1 MPDDTAIDFRQTVAA
16 LRRQLD
22 ARTAERDE
30 ALAREAAM
38 AEVIQVINASPG
50 DLVPVFDATLERHC
64 ACVRAFRVLCGLSMA
79 TSRGLPLREGSP
91 RNLSRFCA
99 TNGSVVRRA
108 NITRWRD

>member
-50 DLVPVFDATLERHC
+50 DLVPVFDAMLEKALR
-64 ACVRAFRVLCGLSMA
+64 LCEGVQGSLW
-79 TSRGLPLREGSP
+79 TFDGNHRGLPLREGSP